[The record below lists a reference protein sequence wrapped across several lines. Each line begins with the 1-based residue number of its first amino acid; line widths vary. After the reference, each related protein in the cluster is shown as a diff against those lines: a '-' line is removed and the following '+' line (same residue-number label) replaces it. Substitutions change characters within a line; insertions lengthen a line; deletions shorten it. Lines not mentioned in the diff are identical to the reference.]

1 MNNTFTL
8 DMITPALPEIFLA
21 GAALI
26 LLMVG
31 VFSAP
36 ERAGRNV
43 AGLASASLV
52 ISFMLLLTYALTH
65 TTVFAFPYGAGENG
79 GFAGHMYVADFFAF
93 YGKSLILL
101 TSLLAVAMAPDALK
115 RLKINNFEYYVLLL
129 LSTVGMMIMVSSQHL
144 ISFYMGLELMSFCLY
159 ILAAFHRKNAS
170 SSEAGL
176 KYFIMGSLASGILL
190 FGVSYIYGVVGD
202 LSFVAIADSLF
213 ALQDAG
219 QDVGANLPLMLGLV
233 FVLTGVAFKLS
244 AVPFHMWTPDVYQG
258 APTPVTAFMAAG
270 PKIAA
275 FVVLLRL
282 LAEPFAAL
290 QAEWTQVLAALSVL
304 TMGIGAYMAIVQTN
318 VKRLLAYSAIGHV
331 GFMLVG
337 VVAGTTQGIQAVL
350 MYLTI
355 YSLMTVGAF
364 GILLLLRRKDIY
376 LETLEDFSGL
386 SERAPG
392 HAFMFMLL
400 LFSIAGIPPLA
411 GFFAKFYVFSAAV
424 DAGFVWLAV
433 LGVLFSVVAAYYVLR
448 MVKTMYFDPAVPGK
462 LDIEAPFLLRGV
474 VFLTVAFTVGFVF
487 LMSPLDKLTHKAAE
501 SLKATEETVIVQDEN
516 IHG

>member
-1 MNNTFTL
+1 MTNTFSL
-8 DMITPALPEIFLA
+8 DMIMPAMPEVFLA
-21 GAALI
+21 GAILV

-43 AGLASASLV
+43 AGLASVSLV
-52 ISFMLLLTYALTH
+52 VTFMLMLTFALSNSTM
-65 TTVFAFPYGAGENG
+65 FAFPYGGGAPAEN
-79 GFAGHMYVADFFAF
+79 MYVADFFAF

-101 TSLLAVAMAPDALK
+101 TSLMAIALAPDALK
-115 RLKINNFEYYVLLL
+115 RLKIHHFEYYVLVL
-129 LSTVGMMIMVSSQHL
+129 LSTLGMMILVSSQHL
-144 ISFYMGLELMSFCLY
+144 ISFYMGLELMSFSLY
-159 ILAAFHRKNAS
+159 IMAAFHRKNVN

-176 KYFIMGSLASGILL
+176 KYFVMGSLASGVLL
-190 FGVSYIYGVVGD
+190 FGISYIYGVVGD
-202 LSFVAIADSLF
+202 LSFMAIGDSLF
-213 ALQDAG
+213 RLEDAG
-219 QDVGANLPLMLGLV
+219 TNFPLVLGLV

-258 APTPVTAFMAAG
+258 APTPVTAFMSAG
-270 PKIAA
+270 PKVAA
-275 FVVLLRL
+275 FIVLLRL

-290 QAEWTQVLAALSVL
+290 QAEWTQVLAALAVL
-304 TMGIGAYMAIVQTN
+304 TMGVGAYMAIVQTN
-318 VKRLLAYSAIGHV
+318 VKRLLAYSSIGHV

-355 YSLMTVGAF
+355 YSLMTIGAF
-364 GILLLLRRKDIY
+364 GLLLLLRRKEVY
-376 LETLEDFSGL
+376 LETFEDFSGL

-392 HAFMFMLL
+392 YAFMFMIL

-424 DAGFVWLAV
+424 AAGFVWLAV

-448 MVKTMYFDPAVPGK
+448 LVKTMYFDPPLATRVDLESP
-462 LDIEAPFLLRGV
+462 LYLRGV
-474 VFLTVAFTVGFVF
+474 VGIAVAFTVGFVF
-487 LMSPLDKLTHKAAE
+487 LMSPLNSLTKHAAASLEVPFGNGSSQAQIE
-501 SLKATEETVIVQDEN
+501 S
-516 IHG
+516 HGSKDAG